1 MARHEK
7 HALLYSQE
15 NRRSRAFRWRCGTR
29 TPVGKEG
36 SSALRCSRVAAMIIP
51 YAKIRAPF
59 ESFISICLAMVAKQ
73 FNLGRKSDALTTQ
86 KTGRNVNREGQRW
99 TEDRAGMTLR
109 LPIDLREA
117 VTEEAR
123 VAGDLSRVVLFAL
136 RNVERKNV
144 TVTQTRK
151 AGLPL
156 SKPQLLHVGAEARSV
171 IRAWAKDEG
180 VSVNAIMVSV
190 LDEFFRR
197 LRKSK
202 ALREELRLELR
213 ARRGFLPS

>member
-1 MARHEK
+1 MNS
-7 HALLYSQE
+7 Y
-15 NRRSRAFRWRCGTR
+15 
-29 TPVGKEG
+29 GK
-36 SSALRCSRVAAMIIP
+36 RD
-51 YAKIRAPF
+51 F
-59 ESFISICLAMVAKQ
+59 LATK
-73 FNLGRKSDALTTQ
+73 
-86 KTGRNVNREGQRW
+86 KTARNVNREGQRW

-136 RNVERKNV
+136 RNVERKDV
-144 TVTQTRK
+144 TITQTRK
-151 AGLPL
+151 AGLSL

-171 IRAWAKDEG
+171 IRAWAEEEG

-190 LDEFFRR
+190 LEDFFKR

-213 ARRGFLPS
+213 ARRGFLPV

>member
-1 MARHEK
+1 M
-7 HALLYSQE
+7 
-15 NRRSRAFRWRCGTR
+15 
-29 TPVGKEG
+29 
-36 SSALRCSRVAAMIIP
+36 
-51 YAKIRAPF
+51 
-59 ESFISICLAMVAKQ
+59 
-73 FNLGRKSDALTTQ
+73 
-86 KTGRNVNREGQRW
+86 NREGQRW

-136 RNVERKNV
+136 RNIER
-144 TVTQTRK
+144 
-151 AGLPL
+151 
-156 SKPQLLHVGAEARSV
+156 
-171 IRAWAKDEG
+171 KDEG

-190 LDEFFRR
+190 LKEFFKR

-213 ARRGFLPS
+213 AQRGFLPS